1 MTKEI
6 LTRHFRAI
14 GARVKFRPNEPGTRW
29 RPGPPPTS
37 FSIDIAKDGRGE
49 YFDIAQGEYAP
60 ELQALQ
66 VRAREHHLLLYSGD
80 GQRFLCGHD
89 ERHWFVVAVPK
100 AVSTVAAAKQALLP
114 PAVWEQ
120 VKKLRSGEVDNRRNA
135 VFKRQGE
142 WFFLPADHDIPQ
154 ALVLR
159 NEPLQR
165 TPRSKPHICQELYR
179 EGGEIVYIVRGKEYS
194 AEEYARR
201 QKRSPNFVRG
211 SIRRMVRNPRV
222 YVRGSVRHED
232 HATIRLTGWHRVFIN
247 AELTSG
253 TSVSFLD

>member
-1 MTKEI
+1 MANEI
-6 LTRHFRAI
+6 LARHFQAI

-37 FSIDIAKDGRGE
+37 FSIDIGQDGRGE
-49 YFDIAQGEYAP
+49 YFDIAQGKYAP
-60 ELQALQ
+60 ELQVLQ
-66 VRAREHHLLLYSGD
+66 VRAKEQHLVLYSGD

-100 AVSTVAAAKQALLP
+100 PVSTVAAAKQALLP

-120 VKKLRSGEVDNRRNA
+120 VKKLRPGEVDNRRNA

-142 WFFLPADHDIPQ
+142 WFFLPADRDIPQ

-165 TPRSKPHICQELYR
+165 TPRSKLHICQELYR
-179 EGGEIVYIVRGKEYS
+179 EGGEIVYIVQGKEYS
-194 AEEYARR
+194 EEEYARR
-201 QKRSPNFVRG
+201 QRRSPNFARG
-211 SIRRMVRNPRV
+211 SVRRMVKNPRV